1 MNTKELG
8 RTGVLLPEIGIGT
21 LAYTGGKDTLR
32 RGLVELGMPFI
43 DTAEIYG
50 TEAVVGEAIAGI
62 RDQVFVATKVAADHF
77 ERKEVHR
84 AADRSLALL
93 KTDRIDLYQL
103 HWPNPVV
110 PVEETIGAMEELVD
124 AGKVRFIGV
133 SNFDT
138 PLLKRSLSATRKHP
152 IVSNQVSYSI
162 VDRNIETELLPFC
175 ESRGLTV
182 IAYSPLGRQFQAVL
196 DRDPER
202 VLSRVASMV
211 DKTAAQVAL
220 NWSVSR
226 RNVVAIVKTDS
237 ATRMAE
243 NCAASGWRLTSE
255 QMVMLDRIRFARKN
269 AAALQLRRAAGR
281 VLRALRLRS

>member
-1 MNTKELG
+1 MNLKELG
-8 RTGVLLPEIGIGT
+8 RTGVMLPEIGIGT
-21 LAYTGGKDTLR
+21 WAYTGGRDTLR
-32 RGLVELGMPFI
+32 KGFELGMPFI

-50 TEAVVGEAIAGI
+50 TEAIVGEAIAGL
-62 RDQVFVATKVAADHF
+62 RDRVFVATKVAADHF

-103 HWPNPVV
+103 HWPNPAV

-138 PLLKRSLSATRKHP
+138 PLLKRSLAAARKYP
-152 IVSNQVSYSI
+152 IVSNQLSYSLI
-162 VDRNIETELLPFC
+162 DRNIETELLPFC

-182 IAYSPLGRQFQAVL
+182 IAYSPLGRRFQDIF

-202 VLSRVASMV
+202 ALSRVASTV
-211 DKTAAQVAL
+211 GRTEAQVAL

-226 RNVVAIVKTDS
+226 PNVVAIVKTDS
-237 ATRMAE
+237 PARMAE
-243 NCAASGWRLTSE
+243 NCAASGWRLTPE
-255 QMVMLDRIRFARKN
+255 QMALLDRIRFDRKN
-269 AAALQLRRAAGR
+269 AAALHARRAVGRILR
-281 VLRALRLRS
+281 VLRLRA